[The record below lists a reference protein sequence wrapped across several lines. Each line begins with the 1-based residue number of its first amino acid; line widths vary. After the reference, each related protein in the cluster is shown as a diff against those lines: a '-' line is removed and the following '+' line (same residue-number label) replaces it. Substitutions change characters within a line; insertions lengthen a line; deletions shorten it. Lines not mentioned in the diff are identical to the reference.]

1 MRLRFAN
8 PEKTSVV
15 VTLDEGESL
24 GLMAGP
30 GQWTVPTDPANTDYA
45 AIMDKGINIDAYA
58 PPEGGP

>member
-8 PEKTSVV
+8 PEKTSIA
-15 VTLDEGESL
+15 VTLDEGEGL

-30 GQWTVPTDPANTDYA
+30 GTWFVPTDPANTDYA
-45 AIMDKGINIDAYA
+45 AIMDKVISVDAYV

>member
-1 MRLRFAN
+1 MRLTFAN
-8 PEKTSVV
+8 PEKTSIAVI
-15 VTLDEGESL
+15 LDEGESL

-30 GQWTVPTDPANTDYA
+30 GTWFVPTDPANTDYA